1 MNKGD
6 LVESFLE
13 MAVYLTFTH
22 LIPNEILHVYLPEK
36 RVGMTYQ
43 DIHLRHGMVQCFH
56 NILRKFMLYLLDL
69 WNFVIRI
76 SNAAG

>member
-36 RVGMTYQ
+36 YVGMTYP
-43 DIHLRHGMVQCFH
+43 RHTPKTWHGAV
-56 NILRKFMLYLLDL
+56 LPY
-69 WNFVIRI
+69 
-76 SNAAG
+76 